1 VGCEHFQSDL
11 ENAPDF
17 SECACNVKPLRKEI
31 RRRKNAKDKQ
41 NNSYDAFA
49 FKFTADFTRA
59 ATNAKRSSAR
69 ATKNSSFRKA
79 LGANSHA

>member
-1 VGCEHFQSDL
+1 LESVPDL
-11 ENAPDF
+11 
-17 SECACNVKPLRKEI
+17 SECVRNVKPLREKI

-41 NNSYDAFA
+41 NYSYDAFA
-49 FKFTADFTRA
+49 FKFTADFTRT